1 MAQIPCTRCKQT
13 GEQLPAPPLPS
24 ELGNQIYDTICQNC
38 WQEWLQTQTAIINH
52 YGLDLREQDARKF
65 LTQQTEAFLFGQ
77 PQG

>member
-13 GEQLPAPPLPS
+13 GEQLSAPPLPT
-24 ELGNQIYDTICQNC
+24 ELGNRIYDTICQTC
-38 WQEWLQTQTAIINH
+38 WQEWLQTQTAMINH

-65 LTQQTEAFLFGQ
+65 LTQQTETFLFGQ